1 MNGLHVG
8 NWNDDLDAERLRIE
22 VVQLFNSC
30 IQDGSLTKIGKRKRS
45 GSDGLRR
52 NKLAKKE

>member
-8 NWNDDLDAERLRIE
+8 NWNDVLDAEHLRIE

-45 GSDGLRR
+45 GLDGLRY
-52 NKLAKKE
+52 NKLAKTE